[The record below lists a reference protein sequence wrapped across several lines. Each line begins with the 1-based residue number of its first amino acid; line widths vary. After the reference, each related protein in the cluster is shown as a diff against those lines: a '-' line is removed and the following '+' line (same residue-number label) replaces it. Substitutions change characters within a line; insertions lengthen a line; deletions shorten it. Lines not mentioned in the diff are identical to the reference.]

1 MSDATPHSSYVE
13 YLPAIFQESPFLGQ
27 FLLAFE
33 RILSEAA
40 PEDSQPALETIIE
53 RSHTYLKPV
62 VSGADRQQ
70 APSEFLPWL
79 ASWVALTLRED
90 LAEAQQRQFIRQI
103 VPLYRLRGTK
113 LGLQKIL
120 QIYLGENVPITIYDD
135 SEDFGFVPSAHF
147 FQVSIS
153 LNDRDL
159 NELRRKQAIAIAI
172 IEQEKPA
179 HTFYGLQIRVPTMR
193 LLSEELSSKL
203 NEPVLRLGKN
213 TLLGTGTMNS
223 EGENE

>member
-1 MSDATPHSSYVE
+1 MSEATPPSSYME
-13 YLPAIFQESPFLGQ
+13 YLPAIFQETPFLGQ
-27 FLLAFE
+27 FLRAFE
-33 RILSEAA
+33 RILSTAD
-40 PEDSQPALETIIE
+40 PEDSQLALETIIE
-53 RSHTYLKPV
+53 QSHTYIKPV
-62 VSGADRQQ
+62 ISGEDVQQ

-79 ASWVALTLRED
+79 AGWVALTLRED

-120 QIYLGENVPITIYDD
+120 RIYLGDNVPIAIYDD
-135 SEDFGFVPSAHF
+135 SQDFGFSPPAHF
-147 FQVSIS
+147 FQVAIS

-159 NELRRKQAIAIAI
+159 NELRRKQAIASAI

-193 LLSEELSSKL
+193 LLSEELSGKL
-203 NEPVLRLGKN
+203 NEPVLRLGEN
-213 TLLGTGTMNS
+213 TLLGTGTMDS
-223 EGENE
+223 EGENA

>member
-1 MSDATPHSSYVE
+1 MSEATPRSSYVD
-13 YLPAIFQESPFLGQ
+13 YLPAIFNEPPFLGR
-27 FLLAFE
+27 FLRAFE
-33 RILSEAA
+33 RILSEAT
-40 PEDSQPALETIIE
+40 PEDNQPALETIIE
-53 RSHTYLKPV
+53 RSHTYFKPV
-62 VSGADRQQ
+62 ISGEDVQQ

-79 ASWVALTLRED
+79 ANWVALTLRED
-90 LAEAQQRQFIRQI
+90 LAEAQQRQFIREI

-120 QIYLGENVPITIYDD
+120 QIYLGENVSITIYDD
-135 SEDFGFVPSAHF
+135 GQDFGFSPPAHF
-147 FQVSIS
+147 FQVAIS

-159 NELRRKQAIAIAI
+159 NELRRRQAIASAI

-193 LLSEELSSKL
+193 LLSEELSGQL

-213 TLLGTGTMNS
+213 TLLGTGTMDS
-223 EGENE
+223 EGESA